1 MNRLSMEKRVQIVSM
16 LVEGNSLRA
25 VSRMADVS
33 INTVTKLLVDLGI
46 ACADYQDKAL
56 RGLTCKHLQVDEI
69 WSFCYAKQRN
79 VPADHRGE
87 FGYGDVWTWT
97 AIDADTKL
105 IPCWHVGRRNA
116 SDAYG
121 FISDLASRVDSHTQV
136 TSDGLRLYVEAIE
149 GAFGCDVDYAMLVKS
164 YGPSPEGERRYSPA
178 ECTGAEKVTIC
189 GTPEMSKVSTSF
201 VERQN
206 LTMRMGMRRFTR
218 LTNGFSKKVQNHEAA
233 IALHFMHYNFCRIHK
248 TLRCTPAMQAGVSDH
263 VWSVQKIVELTEK
276 TIA

>member
-1 MNRLSMEKRVQIVSM
+1 MNRLSMEKRIQIVSM
-16 LVEGNSLRA
+16 LVEGNSLRS

-46 ACADYQDKAL
+46 ACADYQDGAL
-56 RGLTCKHLQVDEI
+56 RGLTCKQLQVDEI

-79 VPADHRGE
+79 VPAEHKDE

-116 SDAYG
+116 NDAYD

-149 GAFGCDVDYAMLVKS
+149 GAFGCDVDYAMLIKS
-164 YGPSPEGERRYSPA
+164 YGPSPDGERRYSPA
-178 ECTGAEKVTIC
+178 ECTGIDKIAMC
-189 GTPEMSKVSTSF
+189 GQPDLAKVSTSF

-233 IALHFMHYNFCRIHK
+233 IALHFMYYNFCRIHK
-248 TLRCTPAMQAGVSDH
+248 TLRCTPAMEAGVSDH
-263 VWSVQKIVELTEK
+263 VWSIQEVVDLIKEK
-276 TIA
+276 H